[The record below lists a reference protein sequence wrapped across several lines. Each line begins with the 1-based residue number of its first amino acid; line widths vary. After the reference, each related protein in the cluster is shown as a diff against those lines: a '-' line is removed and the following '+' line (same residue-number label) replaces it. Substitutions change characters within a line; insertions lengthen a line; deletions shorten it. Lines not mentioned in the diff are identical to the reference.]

1 MKPVLAAVTL
11 ALTLAVAIARPAVAS
26 PATDL
31 ARSAD
36 ALRLAGAMGAAPLI
50 KVLPADDLEAAWPL
64 VRVGMRSDG
73 ALLADFLA
81 QSGQRIFVSGDDGV
95 VGWWNPMADAWVVS
109 LWRQGQGGWRLTQ
122 VGALLGD
129 ELASAAPTALPVL
142 TPAWIGRNPSLIQ
155 ALADQHRQG
164 VDRFRMAL
172 RSGAAAAVLADSAR
186 QKRAWTILLGRQGAM
201 RMGLALIGGPLGV
214 AGARRTVEEIL
225 VADTAGRV
233 ADPDAR
239 QMLAAMPEP
248 VRVSLRP
255 VMVVREPGG
264 LAVLAASPI
273 APGFIVLTHIPDDRA
288 DIARIETISLFAK
301 EHP

>member
-1 MKPVLAAVTL
+1 
-11 ALTLAVAIARPAVAS
+11 
-26 PATDL
+26 
-31 ARSAD
+31 
-36 ALRLAGAMGAAPLI
+36 
-50 KVLPADDLEAAWPL
+50 
-64 VRVGMRSDG
+64 
-73 ALLADFLA
+73 
-81 QSGQRIFVSGDDGV
+81 
-95 VGWWNPMADAWVVS
+95 
-109 LWRQGQGGWRLTQ
+109 
-122 VGALLGD
+122 
-129 ELASAAPTALPVL
+129 
-142 TPAWIGRNPSLIQ
+142 
-155 ALADQHRQG
+155 
-164 VDRFRMAL
+164 MAL